1 MKEMVTLQARKDVR
15 TLSSHGLSP
24 EYRPR
29 PEVRRMIFFRA
40 ARQARPPTA
49 DGVMRCAGNPN
60 GLVPLSQKMS
70 QKVAG
75 AAVRESGSGAIPK

>member
-1 MKEMVTLQARKDVR
+1 MAKLSIVVIGAGMGGLATAVALRRVGVDAQIYEQTAKFARLGAGIQIGCNAMKVLRE
-15 TLSSHGLSP
+15 
-24 EYRPR
+24 
-29 PEVRRMIFFRA
+29 F
-40 ARQARPPTA
+40 
-49 DGVMRCAGNPN
+49 

>member
-1 MKEMVTLQARKDVR
+1 MRGGCLGRLRRAERRIVGVPGGAVTIERV
-15 TLSSHGLSP
+15 
-24 EYRPR
+24 
-29 PEVRRMIFFRA
+29 
-40 ARQARPPTA
+40 
-49 DGVMRCAGNPN
+49 GV